1 MGYLRADRGCDGPR
15 VLRASANSYLAL
27 APGGEERRRA
37 MIVKK
42 ALKRLAREET
52 MWKLL
57 SAAFAIAGA
66 IGGAPAPA
74 AAQTPIN
81 VSYQPSLYWAL
92 PYYVATEKGWWKE
105 VGLVPTFSV
114 FPAGAPQVAAAQAKS
129 WDVGGTGSVP
139 ATLGAARSGLIT
151 IGITNDES
159 KANVLMVRGER
170 FEAMKANPQLLKGQ
184 RILLTTNSTGDY
196 AVRNCLKKYRV
207 AFTDVQFVNLGQAQ
221 IISAITSNNGDVA
234 GVWAPN
240 NYTLDEKEG
249 VTTLCTEADAG
260 SIVPGALVVR
270 ADYAKE
276 NPKNVAAYLAVYLR
290 SWGWA
295 KANPKEAREMTKKF
309 YAQGG
314 VEISDRAIEQ
324 EFALRPVF
332 LLDEQ
337 LKIMNRSG
345 GASEVDKWFGEI
357 GKFMVEV
364 GTLPQAPDVKAFIT
378 DEYLK
383 MVAADPKLRAFATE
397 FDKKTN

>member
-1 MGYLRADRGCDGPR
+1 M
-15 VLRASANSYLAL
+15 
-27 APGGEERRRA
+27 
-37 MIVKK
+37 
-42 ALKRLAREET
+42 
-52 MWKLL
+52 
-57 SAAFAIAGA
+57 AFVIAGLWTSA
-66 IGGAPAPA
+66 GANAV
-74 AAQTPIN
+74 AQTAIN
-81 VSYQPSLYWAL
+81 VSYQPALYWAL
-92 PYYVATEKGWWKE
+92 PYYIATEKGWWKD
-105 VGLVPTFSV
+105 VGLAPTFSV

-139 ATLGAARSGLIT
+139 AVLGAARSGLLT

-159 KANVLMVRGER
+159 KANVMMVRGER
-170 FEAMKANPQLLKGQ
+170 FDAFRENPQLLKGQ

-196 AVRNCLKKYRV
+196 SVRSCLRKYGV
-207 AFTDVQFVNLGQAQ
+207 GFGDVQFVNLGQAQ
-221 IISAITSNNGDVA
+221 IISAITSNNGDVV

-240 NYTLDEKEG
+240 NYTLEEKAG
-249 VTTLCTEADAG
+249 AKTLCTGADAG
-260 SIVPGALVVR
+260 AIVPGALIVR
-270 ADYAKE
+270 AEYAKE

-295 KANPKEAREMTKKF
+295 KANPKEARELTKKF

-337 LKIMNRSG
+337 LKIMSRG
-345 GASEVDKWFGEI
+345 TGASDVDKWLGDI

-364 GTLPQAPDVKAFIT
+364 GTLPQAPDVKTFVT

-383 MVAADPKLRAFATE
+383 MVSSDAKLKAFATE
-397 FDKKTN
+397 FDKKN

>member
-1 MGYLRADRGCDGPR
+1 MWRALTVAIAAAG
-15 VLRASANSYLAL
+15 AL
-27 APGGEERRRA
+27 A
-37 MIVKK
+37 
-42 ALKRLAREET
+42 
-52 MWKLL
+52 
-57 SAAFAIAGA
+57 GA
-66 IGGAPAPA
+66 SPHAT
-74 AAQTPIN
+74 AQTPIG
-81 VSYQPSLYWAL
+81 VSYQPALYWAL
-92 PYYVATEKGWWKE
+92 PYYVATEKGWWKD
-105 VGLVPTFSV
+105 VGLQANFSV

-129 WDVGGTGSVP
+129 WDVGGMGSVP
-139 ATLGAARSGLIT
+139 AVLGAARSGLLT

-159 KANVLMVRGER
+159 KANVLMVRGDK
-170 FEAMKANPQLLKGQ
+170 FEAFRANPQSLKGQ

-196 AVRNCLKKYRV
+196 SVRNCLKKYGV
-207 AFTDVQFVNLGQAQ
+207 AFGDVQFVNLGQAQ

-240 NYTLDEKEG
+240 NYTLEEKAG
-249 VTTLCTEADAG
+249 AKTLCTGADAG
-260 SIVPGALVVR
+260 AIVPGALVVR

-276 NPKNVAAYLAVYLR
+276 NAKNVAAYLAVYLR

-314 VEISDRAIEQ
+314 VEISDQAIEQ

-337 LKIMNRSG
+337 LKIMDRAG
-345 GASEVDKWFGEI
+345 GASDVDKWFNEI
-357 GKFMVEV
+357 AKFMVEV
-364 GTLPQAPDVKAFIT
+364 GTLPQAPEVKSFIT

-383 MVAADPKLRAFATE
+383 MVAADAKLKAFATE